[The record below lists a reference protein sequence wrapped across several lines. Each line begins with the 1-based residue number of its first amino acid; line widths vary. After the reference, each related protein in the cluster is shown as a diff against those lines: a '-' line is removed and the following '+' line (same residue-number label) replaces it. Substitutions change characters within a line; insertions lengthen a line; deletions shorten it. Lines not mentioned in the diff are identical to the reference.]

1 MKKKI
6 LICLMASMILL
17 AASVQVQVG
26 YAQDDDPE
34 LRLRMRRDFGYG
46 GMGNDIEGLF
56 TIVAD
61 GPANLA
67 RVTFLIDG
75 EVMADVTEP
84 PFNHQFRTGEYP
96 TGLHYLT
103 AIGYT
108 DDGRELSS
116 NRLTRNFVPAETG
129 QRAVAWIIGIVLG
142 GTVLVTL
149 ISAGIPLLLGK
160 KRGGNPIPL
169 NEQKYGVSGG
179 AICSKCKK
187 PFPMSFLGLN
197 LIGGKLQRCPHCGSW
212 VFARRARQ
220 DQLDAAAAAFISA
233 DTQDSLQP
241 RQPGD
246 LDRELDESR
255 YMDD

>member
-1 MKKKI
+1 MMKKNI
-6 LICLMASMILL
+6 LICLLACVILL
-17 AASVQVQVG
+17 AASVQVG
-26 YAQDDDPE
+26 YAQEEEPE

-56 TIVAD
+56 TIIAD

-75 EVMADVTEP
+75 EVMADVTAP

-96 TGLHYLT
+96 TGLYVIT
-103 AIGYT
+103 AVGYT

-116 NRLTRNFVPAETG
+116 NRLTRNFVPAQTG
-129 QRAVAWIIGIVLG
+129 QRTAAWIIGIVLG
-142 GTVLVTL
+142 GTVLITL

-160 KRGGNPIPL
+160 KRGGKPVPL
-169 NEQKYGVSGG
+169 NEQTYGIAGG

-187 PFPMSFLGLN
+187 PFPMSLIGLN
-197 LIGGKLQRCPHCGSW
+197 LIGARLQRCPHCGSW

-220 DQLDAAAAAFISA
+220 DQLDAAAAAFMSA
-233 DTQDSLQP
+233 ATRDSFQR

-255 YMDD
+255 YLDT